1 MVVAYHNLSALYFSQ
16 NQNSKSINTATK
28 SVDILKQKLDED
40 PIDKT
45 NQYMY
50 LAAKNLAGIE
60 DDQTTLDNLIKFI
73 QQNTMKSHDLAHIV
87 FGCST
92 KLVGEMSVEL
102 WTLFAND
109 LGFKKYM
116 EIAQNSEINK
126 QPFEILNKI
135 GYLKVLWVFT
145 INFWRIPYIWFL
157 STEMT
162 KKWSFLN
169 EEQYMQK
176 TVGEIRKEFNIKLI

>member
-1 MVVAYHNLSALYFSQ
+1 MVSLKL
-16 NQNSKSINTATK
+16 INFY
-28 SVDILKQKLDED
+28 Q
-40 PIDKT
+40 
-45 NQYMY
+45 
-50 LAAKNLAGIE
+50 
-60 DDQTTLDNLIKFI
+60 
-73 QQNTMKSHDLAHIV
+73 SH
-87 FGCST
+87 F
-92 KLVGEMSVEL
+92 
-102 WTLFAND
+102 

-126 QPFEILNKI
+126 QPFEILNRI

-145 INFWRIPYIWFL
+145 INFWRILYIWFL

-176 TVGEIRKEFNIKLI
+176 TVV